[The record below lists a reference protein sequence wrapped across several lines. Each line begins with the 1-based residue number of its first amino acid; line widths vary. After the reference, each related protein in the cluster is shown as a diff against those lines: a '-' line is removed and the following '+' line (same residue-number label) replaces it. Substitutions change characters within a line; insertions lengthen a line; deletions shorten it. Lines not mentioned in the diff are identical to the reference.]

1 MKKIVGLIL
10 LSCYSFI
17 SSAQKQFVVDPN
29 AEMRT
34 VNGSYHTIVVSGGID
49 IYLSQSDKEELAVS
63 ATDDKIKA
71 GIKTVIE
78 NSILRI
84 YYEGDKV
91 WSNKNKAMKA
101 YVSFAQLQKL
111 EASGAS
117 DIVIAGEIK
126 LPSLFIKLTGA
137 SDLKGRVTVNSLT
150 MDLSGA
156 SDMRISGTATE
167 VVIECSGAS
176 DVKGYDLISDICT
189 AKASG
194 ASDINI
200 TVNKELN
207 ANASGASDIYFKGTG
222 VIKSNQ
228 VSGVSNISRKK

>member
-1 MKKIVGLIL
+1 
-10 LSCYSFI
+10 
-17 SSAQKQFVVDPN
+17 
-29 AEMRT
+29 
-34 VNGSYHTIVVSGGID
+34 
-49 IYLSQSDKEELAVS
+49 
-63 ATDDKIKA
+63 
-71 GIKTVIE
+71 
-78 NSILRI
+78 
-84 YYEGDKV
+84 
-91 WSNKNKAMKA
+91 MKA

-126 LPSLFIKLTGA
+126 VPSLFIKLTGA
-137 SDLKGRVTVNSLT
+137 SDLKGRVSVNSLT

-156 SDMRISGTATE
+156 SDIRISGTATE

>member
-84 YYEGDKV
+84 YYEGDK
-91 WSNKNKAMKA
+91 AMKA

-126 LPSLFIKLTGA
+126 VPSLFIKLTGA
-137 SDLKGRVTVNSLT
+137 SDLKGRVSVNSLT

-156 SDMRISGTATE
+156 SDIRISGTATE